1 MTSCE
6 NQQCDFHIFT
16 TLSSSFHG
24 FITNKIQR
32 PAPSWLV
39 SLIGRALHRYRRG
52 QGFKSRTSLK
62 PFSGFLSATAKVAY
76 VTAMIILHLI
86 LHSAVHIYA
95 FHIFTTL
102 VFFIW
107 WKSIWSTNKFVVN
120 VIVGIEP
127 ISSDGMKKWVQKSR
141 PQKNPSIISITWNSE
156 YPTGNKNTQTFFIA
170 NLLCRNFWTTWK
182 LHAAEDFI
190 SRKFLNIAM
199 KWTPK

>member
-24 FITNKIQR
+24 FITNT
-32 PAPSWLV
+32 APSWLV

-86 LHSAVHIYA
+86 LHSAVHKYA

-107 WKSIWSTNKFVVN
+107 CKSIWSTNKFVVN

-127 ISSDGMKKWVQKSR
+127 ISSDGDEQMGAKVK
-141 PQKNPSIISITWNSE
+141 
-156 YPTGNKNTQTFFIA
+156 
-170 NLLCRNFWTTWK
+170 
-182 LHAAEDFI
+182 
-190 SRKFLNIAM
+190 
-199 KWTPK
+199 TPKKSFNHLYHLKFGVPLPGIRIRKRFL